1 MSKSP
6 ILLACNFPE
15 RLTRLLRERYD
26 VHGPMERSAA
36 DAVPPGG
43 HDARALLTMGTMKTD
58 RALLDVLPKLGL
70 VSYFGTGYEGIDL
83 GDAAARRLSVTHSP
97 GANASSVADFAMGL
111 VIASARQILAA
122 DRFVRD
128 GRWRGNAAER
138 MPSVPGLTG
147 ARLGIYGYGA
157 IGSKVAAR
165 AAAFEME
172 IAYHSRTEHRDIG
185 HAYKPSLIALAEWA
199 DILVVSVRADASN
212 RHAVNRAVLAALGP
226 KGHLINI
233 SRGMAVDTAAL
244 IEALENGTI
253 AGAGLDVFENEPEV
267 PARLIAS
274 PRVVLTPHIASAS
287 ISAREAQEDMILANL
302 DAFFAGRPVVNP
314 VPGSG

>member
-1 MSKSP
+1 MSKP
-6 ILLACNFPE
+6 AILLACNFPE
-15 RLTRLLRERYD
+15 RLTRLLGERYE
-26 VHGPMERSAA
+26 VHGPMQRSLAEA
-36 DAVPPGG
+36 IPAGG
-43 HDARALLTMGTMKTD
+43 HEARALLTMGTMKTD
-58 RALLDVLPKLGL
+58 RALLDALPKLGL
-70 VSYFGTGYEGIDL
+70 VCYFGTGYEGVGL
-83 GDAAARRLSVTHSP
+83 AEAAARGLAVTHSP

-111 VIASARQILAA
+111 VIASSRQILQA

-172 IAYHSRTEHRDIG
+172 IAYHSRTERPEL
-185 HAYKPSLIALAEWA
+185 AYPFKPSLLALAEWA
-199 DILVVSVRADASN
+199 DILVVAARADASN
-212 RHAVNRAVLAALGP
+212 RHAVNGAVLTALGAH
-226 KGHLINI
+226 GHLINI
-233 SRGMAVDTAAL
+233 SRGMAVDTEAL

-253 AGAGLDVFENEPEV
+253 AGAGLDVFEAEPEV
-267 PARLIAS
+267 PERLKAS

-287 ISAREAQEDMILANL
+287 VSAREAQEDMILANL
-302 DAFFAGRPVVNP
+302 DAFFAGRPVINP
-314 VPGSG
+314 VPRG